1 MSTSYIPE
9 KVKIRLW
16 GQAAG
21 RCQYEGCNKPLW
33 LDLLTKEEFNVTY
46 IAHIIADKPDGPRG
60 DPELSEKYKDDISN
74 LMLMCDEHHRFIDKE
89 DEAGHPVER
98 LRVMKRKHEDR
109 IEMLTSLMEDKQSH
123 IILYGANIGQHGAP
137 LSFKKAYQ
145 AMLPRWYPAEKPAIE
160 LSWKNS
166 FFQDHEETYWAI
178 ERENLHRQFAGR
190 VKPKMSAGEVEHFS
204 IFALAPQPLL
214 MELGRLLSDIPAA
227 EVYQLHR
234 EPPNWIWQEN
244 PEDFDFILQEPTVH
258 HKAVALNLSLSATI
272 DNTRVTTVLGDNIS
286 IWTLTIEKPHNDF
299 LQSRGQLGLFRQIF
313 RQLLNRIKAI
323 HGQDALLHL
332 FPAAP
337 VAIAVEIGRV
347 WMPKADLSI
356 RIYDQ
361 NWKTGGFSE
370 TFDISNT

>member
-1 MSTSYIPE
+1 MSKTAIPE

-16 GQAAG
+16 GRAAG

-33 LDLLTKEEFNVTY
+33 LDSLTKEEFNVAY

-60 DPELSEKYKDDISN
+60 DPELSEKLKDDLSN
-74 LMLMCDEHHRFIDKE
+74 LMLMCDEHHRLIDKE
-89 DEAGHPVER
+89 DEKGHPVER
-98 LRVMKRKHEDR
+98 LREMKRKHEDR
-109 IEMLTSLMEDKQSH
+109 IFMLTSLMEDKRSH
-123 IILYGANIGQHGAP
+123 MILYGANVGQHQAP
-137 LSFKKAYQ
+137 LSFKKASQ
-145 AMLPRWYPAEKPAIE
+145 AMLPHWYPAEKPAIE

-166 FFQDHEETYWAI
+166 PFQDHEETYWAI
-178 ERENLHRQFAGR
+178 ERENLRRQFASG

-234 EPPNWIWQEN
+234 EPPNWIWQDN
-244 PEDFDFILQEPTVH
+244 PVGFDFILQEPTVH
-258 HKAVALNLSLSATI
+258 HKVVALNLSLSATI
-272 DNTRVTTVLGDNIS
+272 DNSRITSILGENVS
-286 IWTLTIEKPHNDF
+286 IWTLTAEKPHNDF
-299 LQSRGQLGLFRQIF
+299 LKSREQLGLFRQRF
-313 RQLLNRIKAI
+313 RQLLDKIKAI

-337 VAIAVEIGRV
+337 VSIAVEIGRV
-347 WMPKADLSI
+347 WMPKADLPI

-361 NWKTGGFSE
+361 NRKTHGFSA
-370 TFDISNT
+370 TFDISNN